1 LEAALAD
8 STKKHNPRKRHPK
21 KKHYK
26 MSCYALN
33 NDVEKILLDLRV
45 KSTLG
50 SPLLRNLTS
59 TMPLDK
65 QACIIGKRRP
75 GNENRH
81 DRCRENLPTGPNP
94 PDTRYRP

>member
-1 LEAALAD
+1 
-8 STKKHNPRKRHPK
+8 
-21 KKHYK
+21 